1 MPAGSIVIDLL
12 MRTGSFDTDTERGRK
27 NLQKLKAEAEDLGK
41 KFALG
46 VVGATTALAYL
57 VKSTIDTNDHLNDL
71 SKKTGI
77 AVDTLGGIGFAAG
90 QAGGDLDSAAAA
102 AGKLNKSLVEAAGG
116 NKELASTFKALGVD
130 VKDANGNVKTADV
143 ALVELADKFASFEE
157 GPEKAAL
164 AVKLFGK
171 SGADLL
177 PLLDDGGKALQE
189 NIEYYKRYSGV
200 TQDAADKADQF
211 NDTVGKL
218 KLLSGAFGQAL
229 TAEVLPA
236 LQNLADLWL
245 KNKEE
250 GDGFASTAGRLADV
264 FKGVIVG
271 VAYLGTTFAITGEQI
286 GAFAAKIGALARGD
300 FDQVAEIG
308 KEASA
313 NLVKARK
320 EFAEFYDAIY
330 NGRKKA
336 DSAPFHAADNYGG
349 DAPAKKRAPV
359 IADSGATDAAAAE
372 LKKRLDAQLK
382 LIEDFGKAQGQA
394 YQFANSYLA
403 AAYNDA
409 ELSQKDFFQQQQN
422 VRDAALR
429 AELDAIDKQIA
440 AQRAFI
446 SNPASKPED
455 RVAAEDKIKLAVQQ
469 RAEVVTKASQ
479 TDILA
484 NQQNA
489 QAVLQLKDA
498 YDDLRAQ
505 ILQATGDD
513 AGAAAIKN
521 AQAVKRARDLIAQ
534 AGGDPGLADQQA
546 KILDNQTRAAQIQ
559 KDYNK
564 LLDDTARKEQE
575 IYLDAAAGGKG
586 ELETLAAIRDARKEA
601 IAVLQQQAAAAADLA
616 AISGTDEDKKRAADL
631 AVAVK
636 KAASEID
643 PIAKQING
651 SLTDALSSPLSEFF
665 KGTKSA
671 SDAFKDFT
679 ANVLSDIAELAA
691 KDLATSLFGGNS
703 GQGGIGAA
711 ISSLFGGG
719 GGGASSGGS
728 GDWASS
734 LASAFGGF
742 FAGGGDPPLNKVSV
756 IGEKGPELFVPKT
769 AGTVLPNSTLKGG
782 STNQRTQVNNIS
794 IALPQGADRRTG
806 MQIGTEVGRQIE
818 IASSRNG

>member
-1 MPAGSIVIDLL
+1 MAAGSILIDLL
-12 MRTGSFDTDTERGRK
+12 LKTGSFSSDSERSRK
-27 NLQKLKAEAEDLGK
+27 DLQKLKAEAEDLGK
-41 KFALG
+41 KFAVG

-57 VKSTIDTNDHLNDL
+57 VKSTIDSNDHLNDL

-77 AVDTLGGIGFAAG
+77 AADTLGGIGFAAG
-90 QAGGDLDSAAAA
+90 QAGGDLESAAAA
-102 AGKLNKSLVEAAGG
+102 AGKLNKSLAEAAGG
-116 NKELASTFKALGVD
+116 NAEAAAAFKALGIS
-130 VKDANGNVKTADV
+130 VKDANGNVKSADV
-143 ALVELADKFASFEE
+143 ALVEIADKFASFDD

-164 AVKLFGK
+164 ALRIFGK
-171 SGADLL
+171 SGADII
-177 PLLDDGGKALQE
+177 PLLDDGGKALLD
-189 NIEYYKRYSGV
+189 NIEYFKRYSGV
-200 TQDAADKADQF
+200 SVESAKKADEF
-211 NDTVGKL
+211 NDTIGKI

-229 TAEVLPA
+229 TGELLDP
-236 LQNLADLWL
+236 LQNVADLFL
-245 KNKEE
+245 KNKEQ
-250 GDGFASTAGRLADV
+250 GDGFAGTAGRLADV
-264 FKGVIVG
+264 FKGVVVG
-271 VAYLGTTFAITGEQI
+271 VAFLGTTFAVTGEQI
-286 GAFAAKIGALARGD
+286 GAFAAKIGALVRGD
-300 FDQVAEIG
+300 FDQVGEIG

-313 NLVKARK
+313 SLAKSRK
-320 EFAEFYDAIY
+320 DFEDFYDAIY
-330 NGRKKA
+330 NGRKKVE
-336 DSAPFHAADNYGG
+336 SAPFHAADNYGEG
-349 DAPAKKRAPV
+349 FKPKLLDEKAAKEA
-359 IADSGATDAAAAE
+359 ATA

-382 LIEDFGKAQGQA
+382 LIEDFGKAQGEA

-429 AELDAIDKQIA
+429 AELDSIDKEIA

-446 SNPASKPED
+446 ADPKSKGEF
-455 RVAAEDKIKLAVQQ
+455 RVAAEEKIALAVQK

-742 FAGGGDPPLNKVSV
+742 FAGGGDPPMGKVSIV
-756 IGEKGPELFVPKT
+756 GEKGPEAFVPHT
-769 AGTVLPNSTLKGG
+769 RGTVLPNSLLKGG
-782 STNQRTQVNNIS
+782 TTNQRVQNNTIN

-806 MQIGTEVGRQIE
+806 MQIGADVARQIN
-818 IASSRNG
+818 IASERNN

>member
-1 MPAGSIVIDLL
+1 MSAGSIIVDLL
-12 MRTGSFDTDTERGRK
+12 LRTGSFSTDSERSRK
-27 NLQKLKAEAEDLGK
+27 DLQKLKAEAEDLGK
-41 KFALG
+41 KFAVG

-90 QAGGDLDSAAAA
+90 QAGGDLDSASAA

-116 NKELASTFKALGVD
+116 NKELAATFKALGVD

-143 ALVELADKFASFEE
+143 ALIELADKFASFEE

-200 TQDAADKADQF
+200 TQQAAEQADQF
-211 NDTVGKL
+211 NDTTGKL
-218 KLLSGAFGQAL
+218 KLLSGAFAQQL
-229 TAEVLPA
+229 TAAVLPA

-250 GDGFASTAGRLADV
+250 GDGFASTASRLADV
-264 FKGVIVG
+264 FKGVVVG
-271 VAYLGTTFAITGEQI
+271 VAYLGTTFAVTGEQI
-286 GAFAAKIGALARGD
+286 GAFAAKVGALARGD
-300 FDQVAEIG
+300 FDQIAEIG

-313 NLVKARK
+313 SLVKSRK
-320 EFAEFYDAIY
+320 DFEEFYDAIY

-336 DSAPFHAADNYGG
+336 DSAPFRASDNYGG

-359 IADSGATDAAAAE
+359 IADSAAGDEAAKA

-409 ELSQKDFFQQQQN
+409 ELSQKDFFAQQQN

-429 AELDAIDKQIA
+429 AELDSIDKQIA

-446 SNPASKPED
+446 ANPGSKPED
-455 RVAAEDKIKLAVQQ
+455 RIAAEDKIKLAVQQ

-484 NQQNA
+484 NQANA
-489 QAVLQLKDA
+489 QAVQQLQDA
-498 YDDLRAQ
+498 YGELKAQ
-505 ILQATGDD
+505 ILQAVGDD
-513 AGAAAIKN
+513 AGAAVIRN
-521 AQAVKRARDLIAQ
+521 AQAVKRARDLITQ
-534 AGGDPGLADQQA
+534 AGGDPALADQQA

-575 IYLDAAAGGKG
+575 IYLAASAGAQG
-586 ELETLAAIRDARKEA
+586 ELETLAAIRDARKAA
-601 IAVLQQQAAAAADLA
+601 IAQLQQQAAAAAQLA
-616 AISGTDEDKKRAADL
+616 AVSGTDEDKKRAADL

-636 KAASEID
+636 KAAAEID
-643 PIAKQING
+643 PLAQRINA
-651 SLTDALSSPLSEFF
+651 SLSDSLSSPLADFI

-679 ANVLSDIAELAA
+679 SNVISDIADLAA
-691 KDLATSLFGGNS
+691 KDIAKSIFGGDS

-711 ISSLFGGG
+711 FSSLFGS
-719 GGGASSGGS
+719 GGASGGS
-728 GDWASS
+728 SDSGLGA
-734 LASAFGGF
+734 LASVFGGF
-742 FAGGGDPPLNKVSV
+742 FAAGGNPPIGKASIV
-756 IGEKGPELFVPKT
+756 GEKGPELFVPRT
-769 AGTVLPNSTLKGG
+769 AGTVLPNSLLKGG
-782 STNQRTQVNNIS
+782 TTNQRTQNNVFNIQ
-794 IALPQGADRRTG
+794 LPAGADRSTG
-806 MQIGTEVGRQIE
+806 MQIGAAAARQLS
-818 IASSRNG
+818 IASRRGN